1 MLGRV
6 DGGFSSRWQPWLLPG
21 VLFLGLVGTL
31 VELVLL
37 EHYEDPWQLVP
48 LALIPL
54 AVVAVGWYL
63 RSPTFVSRSVL
74 QVTMTSF
81 VAAGLIG
88 VVLHMRGAA
97 EFQLDIDPTMDR
109 WTLLVKTLRAKA
121 PPALAPG
128 LMIQLGLIGF
138 ILTLTKES
146 DHGR

>member
-1 MLGRV
+1 MLRGMDV
-6 DGGFSSRWQPWLLPG
+6 GFPARWQHWLLPG
-21 VLFLGLVGTL
+21 VLLLGLVGTL

-37 EHYEDPWQLVP
+37 DHYEDPWQLVP
-48 LALIPL
+48 LALIAL
-54 AVVAVGWYL
+54 AVVVVGWYL
-63 RSPTFVSRSVL
+63 RRPTFASRSVL

-146 DHGR
+146 RHEP